1 MLFDAV
7 AFVGSVG
14 PCGRC
19 RARRRLACCEYCM
32 LPMLPHTAC
41 CAASHGACCTVRLWM
56 CRVHICLALRT
67 WFARFARSKR
77 VFREIFTARYVGAQS
92 YSSVISSRV
101 VTLPCPQ
108 ITIFERKRVT
118 GAHSGQSAI
127 SETAELQYRVNDGS
141 VRVGRVGVAV

>member
-1 MLFDAV
+1 M
-7 AFVGSVG
+7 
-14 PCGRC
+14 
-19 RARRRLACCEYCM
+19 
-32 LPMLPHTAC
+32 
-41 CAASHGACCTVRLWM
+41 
-56 CRVHICLALRT
+56 HICLALRT

-92 YSSVISSRV
+92 YSSSRV